1 MALIDFGGHCTVI
14 GKTGSG
20 KTYATRKS
28 LQKAKGGVLFF
39 NTMLTEM
46 PGFIEAMKF
55 NTWAQINSILQRGG
69 KVSYMPALDRD
80 MRNMELS
87 YIIKKLYNNKE
98 NVMLAVDEVHLY
110 DKAATNSMIEV
121 ATTGRHFGIKGIW
134 ISQRPAN
141 VDNTLM
147 TQSEQFVIFKLN
159 MEQGYFDRYKMPG
172 EEIMQKVSAG
182 GQYAYVVYDWDS
194 LKGPYKA

>member
-1 MALIDFGGHCTVI
+1 MLIDFTGHCTVI

-28 LQKAKGGVLFF
+28 LEKVKGGVLFF
-39 NTMLTEM
+39 NTMLGDM
-46 PGFIEAMKF
+46 PGFVQAGKE
-55 NTWAQINSILQRGG
+55 NTWEQIGAILAKGG
-69 KVSYMPALDRD
+69 KVNYMPGLDREL
-80 MRNMELS
+80 RNKELS
-87 YIIKKLYNNKE
+87 HLVKKLYESGK
-98 NVMLAVDEVHLY
+98 NVIFAVDEVHLY
-110 DKAATNSMIEV
+110 DRTATNSLVEI
-121 ATTGRHFGIKGIW
+121 ATTGRHFGIKGVF

-172 EEIMQKVSAG
+172 EEIMERIKAG
-182 GQYAYVVYDWDS
+182 GQYAYVTYDWES
-194 LKGPYKA
+194 LKGAYKA